1 MDARHG
7 SSESGRSE
15 HLHPQTVRQNSPTFM
30 SRAGR
35 PTPHL
40 DHAGE
45 GVKWSYT

>member
-1 MDARHG
+1 MGARHG

-15 HLHPQTVRQNSPTFM
+15 HLHAQTVRQNSLTFTF
-30 SRAGR
+30 RAGR
-35 PTPHL
+35 STPHL